1 MLLTHVQCVSL
12 KSFEFFRILSV
23 LMISVS
29 DVISRSFQDRLLQK
43 VDQLLGEGVHF
54 NYAKRIVQFLQLSK
68 LTHSPL
74 LEKCNKIFLKNTSHL
89 DLDNISLIFGLYE
102 QLGFDNAEFR
112 LTAKQLLSESVDD
125 YRDPEAFA
133 KLFFVLGPMAESKV
147 RER

>member
-1 MLLTHVQCVSL
+1 MLLNCVQCISL

-29 DVISRSFQDRLLQK
+29 GVISRNFQDRLLQK
-43 VDQLLGEGVHF
+43 VEQLLGEEVHF

-68 LTHSPL
+68 LAYPSL
-74 LEKCNKIFLKNTSHL
+74 LEKCNKVFLKSTSHL

-102 QLGFDNAEFR
+102 QLGFDSAEFR
-112 LTAKQLLSESVDD
+112 LIAKQLLSESIDD
-125 YRDPEAFA
+125 YHDPESFA
-133 KLFFVLGPMAESKV
+133 KLFFVLGPMAGSKV